1 MKTITKIALYL
12 QVAALCLTT
21 ALAQHPNVKE
31 KQLRGSILSVETG
44 DVQFPTLFVDGS
56 GTGQATH
63 LGQFT
68 YTYVFEVDLPTGIGV
83 GTAEFTAANGDR
95 LFTEVAGSLGPKTSP
110 GFNHVVEEQTIVGG
124 TGRFAGASGS
134 FTLDRLINLT
144 TEVSVGTVDG
154 TIVLRKKKHCAK

>member
-1 MKTITKIALYL
+1 MKNIVNTI
-12 QVAALCLTT
+12 VMAALCLST
-21 ALAQHPNVKE
+21 ALAAPHHKE
-31 KQLRGSILSVETG
+31 KKLRGSILSVETG
-44 DVQFPTLFVDGS
+44 DVQFPTLSVDGS

-68 YTYVFEVDLPTGIGV
+68 YTFVFEVNLLTGIGV

-95 LFTEVAGSLGPKTSP
+95 LFTTVAGLGLPSGTP

-124 TGRFAGASGS
+124 TGRFADASGS

-154 TIVLRKKKHCAK
+154 TIVLH